1 MLEFSMVAP
10 LLVLMVMA
18 TYDLG
23 NALNQYLALS
33 RVVYEGARYAATLPG
48 LEVYSTSGTNPN
60 TPNHN
65 KIRDRVVD
73 LLQRAGF
80 EPSTTTVETANVSN
94 TWVTVTVTKQYEPM
108 FKFLATTNIR
118 VHASGPFLSLA
129 P

>member
-1 MLEFSMVAP
+1 MSKTYLKKSVYISLYYTFLAASLNFSTQIIAQN
-10 LLVLMVMA
+10 LVLSSGGQ
-18 TYDLG
+18 TG
-23 NALNQYLALS
+23 TSGTNW
-33 RVVYEGARYAATLPG
+33 
-48 LEVYSTSGTNPN
+48 STSGTNPN

-94 TWVTVTVTKQYEPM
+94 TWVTVPVTKQYEPM